1 MFRHLLNDLGI
12 DSAELDLAG
21 MHEALNSVLLNNARK
36 GRRVVVVIDEAQN
49 LKNSVLETVR
59 LLSDFETPQSKL
71 LQIVLSGQPQLA
83 DNLSDPGMTQL
94 RQRISVIARLHP
106 FARVETLVYMEYR
119 LSKAGYSGP
128 PLFSLRR
135 R

>member
-1 MFRHLLNDLGI
+1 M
-12 DSAELDLAG
+12 DLAG
-21 MHEALNSVLLNNARK
+21 MHEALNSVLLYNARK

-83 DNLSDPGMTQL
+83 DNLSHPGMTQL
-94 RQRISVIARLHP
+94 RQRISVIARLASVCASRNIGVP
-106 FARVETLVYMEYR
+106 GISAE
-119 LSKAGYSGP
+119 
-128 PLFSLRR
+128 
-135 R
+135 